1 MFKVGELIVYSTHG
15 ICQIDDI
22 CEKTYLDITKKYY
35 VLHPLD
41 NLKLSI
47 STPVNNKAVAML
59 ELLDEAEA
67 KTILNSFYSPGI
79 EWIEDSKQRT
89 KTYSDI
95 IKSGNRKELSKV
107 VNTLLRKKHDAQLE
121 NKKLV
126 DQDLKLLI
134 SVQNILYRELAY
146 SLNTSFESIMEEIS
160 NSIHSN
166 LKVPITV

>member
-1 MFKVGELIVYSTHG
+1 MFKVGELIIYSAHG

-22 CEKTYLDITKKYY
+22 CEKTYNGITKKYY

-47 STPVNNKAVAML
+47 STPVNNKAVNML
-59 ELLDEAEA
+59 ELLDRNEA
-67 KTILNSFYSPGI
+67 KILLNSFHSPGI
-79 EWIEDSKQRT
+79 EWIENNKERT
-89 KTYSDI
+89 KVYSDI
-95 IKSGNRKELSKV
+95 INSGNRKELSKV
-107 VNTLLRKKHDAQLE
+107 VNTLLRKKVELE
-121 NKKLV
+121 LDNKKLL

-160 NSIHSN
+160 NSVHAEVSA
-166 LKVPITV
+166 TV

>member
-1 MFKVGELIVYSTHG
+1 MFKIGELIIYSAHG

-22 CEKTYLDITKKYY
+22 CEKTYNGITKKYY
-35 VLHPLD
+35 FLHPLD

-47 STPVNNKAVAML
+47 STPVDNTAVSML
-59 ELLDEAEA
+59 ELLDHSKA
-67 KTILNSFYSPGI
+67 KIILNSFHSPGI
-79 EWIEDSKQRT
+79 EWIENNKERT

-95 IKSGNRKELSKV
+95 INSGNRKKLSKV
-107 VNTLLRKKHDAQLE
+107 VNTLLRKKYEAELD
-121 NKKLV
+121 NKKLL

-160 NSIHSN
+160 NSVHSTMEI
-166 LKVPITV
+166 PSTV

>member
-22 CEKTYLDITKKYY
+22 CEKTYFDITKKYY

-47 STPVNNKAVAML
+47 STPVNSKAVAML
-59 ELLDEAEA
+59 ELLDQAEA
-67 KTILNSFYSPGI
+67 KTILNSFGSSGI

-89 KTYSDI
+89 KTYSEI
-95 IKSGNRKELSKV
+95 IKSGNRKGLAKV
-107 VNTLLRKKHDAQLE
+107 VNTLLRKKYDAQLE

-146 SLNTSFESIMEEIS
+146 SLNTSFESIMDEIS

-166 LKVPITV
+166 LKVPSTV

>member
-1 MFKVGELIVYSTHG
+1 MFKVGELIVYSAHG

-22 CEKTYLDITKKYY
+22 CEKTYFDITKKYY

-47 STPVNNKAVAML
+47 NTPVDNKAVAML
-59 ELLDEAEA
+59 ELLEQAEA
-67 KTILNSFYSPGI
+67 KIILNSFQSPGI
-79 EWIEDSKQRT
+79 EWIENNKERT

-95 IKSGNRKELSKV
+95 INTGHRKNLSRV
-107 VNTLLRKKHDAQLE
+107 VNTLIRKKFEAELD
-121 NKKLV
+121 NKKLL

-160 NSIHSN
+160 SSIHSTIE
-166 LKVPITV
+166 VPSTV